1 MILALKTFEYLALDF
16 AWEGMVTALAVAT
29 ASAALSYFV
38 VIRRLAFV
46 AQGVSHA
53 AFGGLGIAA
62 ILGLPA
68 LAGDLVVFLFCVG
81 AALAIGGLSRSR
93 TTREDAAI
101 GIVLVAAMAAGILL
115 LSLRQSLLRFD
126 AYRAWLGPAAGPVS
140 WEAVLF
146 GSIQTAG
153 LRGMLA
159 AIGASIVVLAALWWN
174 RRPLLFHTF
183 DPPGAEA
190 AGVPTGWMRSLLMVL
205 LATVVVVGMRLVGV
219 VLVSALLVLPAAT
232 ALQLTRRLGPT
243 FLWSWVVAMI
253 GVLGGLVLSF
263 ELDALRLPSGP
274 CIVLVLVLEF
284 ALAALLSRGQAG
296 SGSS

>member
-1 MILALKTFEYLALDF
+1 MIAALKTLEYLSFDF
-16 AWEGMVTALAVAT
+16 ARQGLVTALAVAT

-38 VIRRLAFV
+38 VIRRLSFV

-62 ILGLPA
+62 ILGLSA
-68 LAGDLVVFLFCVG
+68 LAGDAVVFAFCV
-81 AALAIGGLSRSR
+81 ASALAIGVLAASR

-126 AYRAWLGPAAGPVS
+126 WYRDWLGPAAGPVS

-153 LRGMLA
+153 PAGVVASVAAAAVVVGLLA
-159 AIGASIVVLAALWWN
+159 WHRRALI
-174 RRPLLFHTF
+174 FYTF
-183 DPPGAEA
+183 DELAAEA
-190 AGVPTGWMRSLLMVL
+190 AGIPTARMRALLMVL
-205 LATVVVVGMRLVGV
+205 LALVIVVGMRLVGV
-219 VLVSALLVLPAAT
+219 VLISALLVLPGAT
-232 ALQLTRRLGPT
+232 ALHLTRRLAPA
-243 FLWSWVVAMI
+243 FALSWAAAVM
-253 GVLGGLVLSF
+253 GVLGGLVFSF
-263 ELDALRLPSGP
+263 EFDALRLPSGP

-284 ALAALLSRGQAG
+284 ALAALASRTRRHA
-296 SGSS
+296 

>member
-16 AWEGMVTALAVAT
+16 AREGMITALSVAT

-62 ILGLPA
+62 ILGLSA
-68 LAGDLVVFLFCVG
+68 FASDAVVFLFCVA
-81 AALAIGGLSRSR
+81 AALAIGALSRSR

-115 LSLRQSLLRFD
+115 LSLRQSLLRFE

-153 LRGMLA
+153 PRGMV
-159 AIGASIVVLAALWWN
+159 ASIVASAVVLAALWWS
-174 RRPLLFHTF
+174 RRPLSFYAF
-183 DPPGAEA
+183 DQLGAEA
-190 AGVPTGWMRSLLMVL
+190 AGVPTGRMRALLMIL

-219 VLVSALLVLPAAT
+219 VLISALLVLPAAT
-232 ALQLTRRLGPT
+232 ALQLTRRLVPT
-243 FLWSWVVAMI
+243 FLWSWAVALI

-274 CIVLVLVLEF
+274 CIVLVLVIEF
-284 ALAALLSRGQAG
+284 ALAALVARGRAG
-296 SGSS
+296 SAYS